1 MRDVLRKELRD
12 GLLLIGVGMPA
23 LGVALWGGFAFV
35 VGWADGE
42 RGLGLASF
50 AALFLGG
57 LGGRWGSDVLRA
69 GPRDRTRASRLAFG
83 LTLGFAGAFWLF
95 VLFVILL

>member
-23 LGVALWGGFAFV
+23 LGVSIFGGFFFV

-42 RGLGLASF
+42 RGLGLALY
-50 AALFLGG
+50 AAVFLGA
-57 LGGRWGSDVLRA
+57 LGGRWGADVIRA
-69 GPRDRTRASRLAFG
+69 GPRDRTRASRLAYC
-83 LTLGFAGAFWLF
+83 LALGFAGAFWLF